1 MGTYPNANVCIFG
14 KAIHANGENND
25 VDIVN
30 LFCLHFMMKYL
41 SGERIYWVC
50 IFEKLKAIFCK
61 HYQKVQMDEQMYMAL
76 RVIK

>member
-1 MGTYPNANVCIFG
+1 
-14 KAIHANGENND
+14 
-25 VDIVN
+25 

>member
-30 LFCLHFMMKYL
+30 LFCFTLHDEISKWGKNLL
-41 SGERIYWVC
+41 SLHI
-50 IFEKLKAIFCK
+50 
-61 HYQKVQMDEQMYMAL
+61 
-76 RVIK
+76 

>member
-1 MGTYPNANVCIFG
+1 MVPFMVSYPTPYSTKSLPYPIYNMGTYPNANVCIFG

-41 SGERIYWVC
+41 SGERIY
-50 IFEKLKAIFCK
+50 
-61 HYQKVQMDEQMYMAL
+61 
-76 RVIK
+76 